1 MDHYATLGLTYS
13 ADAHAIKEAY
23 RSLAKRYHPDVSKE
37 ANAHEQFIRVT
48 QAYEILSDPIKRS
61 RYDVTRFSPSPRSA
75 PAKEQARYERNVR
88 RDQHST
94 KARAEH
100 FGRMKYE
107 RFYHEYFDSNV
118 AYFVPKM
125 AGCFG
130 IIIGIILCW
139 IIIALVFVLVGI
151 DLNFILLVMFFSIP
165 GGVWLSVLFD
175 DWHNQQAK
183 ARARQE

>member
-1 MDHYATLGLTYS
+1 MDHYATLGLTYA

-23 RSLAKRYHPDVSKE
+23 RALAKRYHPDVSKE

-75 PAKEQARYERNVR
+75 PAREQARYERNVHH
-88 RDQHST
+88 DQRSA
-94 KARAEH
+94 KVKAEH
-100 FGRMKYE
+100 FGRMNYE
-107 RFYHEYFDSNV
+107 KFDHEYFDSNV
-118 AYFVPKM
+118 AYFLPKM

-130 IIIGIILCW
+130 IVIGIVLCW
-139 IIIALVFVLVGI
+139 VLIGGVLFFFDLPTTLLII
-151 DLNFILLVMFFSIP
+151 VMFFSIP

-183 ARARQE
+183 ARAKQE

>member
-37 ANAHEQFIRVT
+37 VNAQEQFIRVT

-107 RFYHEYFDSNV
+107 RFYHEYGDT
-118 AYFVPKM
+118 
-125 AGCFG
+125 
-130 IIIGIILCW
+130 
-139 IIIALVFVLVGI
+139 
-151 DLNFILLVMFFSIP
+151 
-165 GGVWLSVLFD
+165 
-175 DWHNQQAK
+175 
-183 ARARQE
+183 